1 MLFDIVKKELTGEPV
16 VGVMSHNGE
25 TLEWAVTMFRKSTG
39 PVQDESLGGKKTI
52 DFEKVLSHI
61 NGYWKFQSPQ
71 KQTEIFGIYK
81 EIRAFFDE
89 PYWENNISTLYEL
102 VKRLYVYHDIKDIHQ
117 WMIYHDR
124 GISRPE
130 YLREE
135 FVRYSGYT
143 CETAEKTYTRS
154 DYMWLLALA
163 IGVRAMIPVWGE
175 YIARN
180 KGEVRNLFKEYHA
193 LKLLNQASISHSI
206 PYERLKVYIEHN
218 LPPTLPPGLTLN
230 AGISVDEYPVW
241 MISVLLIRKLTIID
255 LSGNDKRTSVIAGL
269 HSYMLEKNKRGPD
282 ASGMVRSYS
291 NAGNSS
297 DQDNNLSALE
307 RGPRV
312 KQVIPTGYFV
322 MLEIPFN
329 NPVKVAQHICPDISP
344 ELVMLSLESV
354 DVQRQNRIKDPQV
367 AIASWVLAYNN
378 TIVPR
383 SLQYLPSNV
392 RTLSVALAIAQAVLW
407 HKGYTELAP
416 ILTAI
421 ERLEV
426 IDYGGN
432 DSRSRVTREQAT
444 IIEAL
449 FPLVNVV
456 GSSKHARRNNRVLDC
471 IENIAGQLDET
482 VWQYNI
488 SAKLVNK
495 KELYIPTNIKQ
506 QLADLI
512 IRLNTKQF

>member
-1 MLFDIVKKELTGEPV
+1 MLFDIVKKDLTGEPV
-16 VGVMSHNGE
+16 VGIMSHGDE
-25 TLEWAVTMFRKSTG
+25 KLEWAVTMFRKSTG
-39 PVQDESLGGKKTI
+39 PVQDEALGGKKTI

-61 NGYWKFQSPQ
+61 NGYWKFQSLQ
-71 KQTEIFGIYK
+71 KQTEIFEIYK
-81 EIRAFFDE
+81 RIHAFFDE
-89 PYWENNISTLYEL
+89 PFWENNIHELYKL
-102 VKRLYVYHDIKDIHQ
+102 VKELYVYHDINDIHH
-117 WMIYHDR
+117 WMVYHDN
-124 GISRPE
+124 GICCPD

-135 FVRYSGYT
+135 FVKYSGYT
-143 CETAEKTYTRS
+143 CETPEKTYTRS

-193 LKLLNQASISHSI
+193 LKLLNAASITHSI
-206 PYERLKVYIEHN
+206 PYERLRLYIEHN
-218 LPPTLPPGLTLN
+218 LPPTLPAGLTLN

-255 LSGNDKRTSVIAGL
+255 LSGSDKRTSVIAGL

-291 NAGNSS
+291 NAGNSN
-297 DQDNNLSALE
+297 DQDSNLSALE

-312 KQVIPTGYFV
+312 KQVIPTGYFIL
-322 MLEIPFN
+322 LETPFDD
-329 NPVKVAQHICPDISP
+329 PLKVARNICPDIP
-344 ELVMLSLESV
+344 AELVKISLESV
-354 DVQRQNRIKDPQV
+354 EVQRQNRIKDPQV

-392 RTLSVALAIAQAVLW
+392 RTLTVALAIAQAVLW
-407 HKGYTELAP
+407 HRGYTELAP

-421 ERLEV
+421 ERADCS
-426 IDYGGN
+426 DYGGN
-432 DSRSRVTREQAT
+432 DSRSRVTREQAA
-444 IIEAL
+444 IIETL

-456 GSSKHARRNNRVLDC
+456 GGSKNARRNNRVLEC
-471 IENIAGQLDET
+471 IENISSMLDN
-482 VWQYNI
+482 VIWQYNV
-488 SAKLVNK
+488 SPQLVNK

-506 QLADLI
+506 QLADLV
-512 IRLNTKQF
+512 IRLNTRQF